1 MSADPAGLLLPVPE
15 QEEDLTRQWLDRR
28 FSQVRPA
35 RPGSAVVLVRDG
47 DDGPEVFLRHRA
59 GRTPLGRVGLP
70 GGALL
75 ESDADSCPW
84 YGPEPS
90 QWAHTF
96 GTTDRR
102 RARQHV
108 VAAVRQLHDEAGV
121 LLAGRSDTDVVST
134 ARIETWGGGHSS
146 LEEGS
151 ESLPHLL
158 AARGLGVRADLLRP
172 VMRWR
177 SAPHVHRRFDTAVFA
192 TTTPPVQSTP
202 TSEEPG
208 PELQAWV
215 PACRALAGPLRL
227 PGPAGAEG
235 MAPFDQVATPLTQV
249 IVRRVAAH
257 RTAAAF
263 LLSATPCARRGPV
276 PEYHLVTEAGDDGIP
291 RMRVE
296 RAPRD

>member
-1 MSADPAGLLLPVPE
+1 MSADLAGTLLPVPGPE
-15 QEEDLTRQWLDRR
+15 QDLTRQWLAQR
-28 FSQVRPA
+28 FRQVRPA
-35 RPGSAVVLVRDG
+35 RPASSVVLVRDG

-70 GGALL
+70 GGALT
-75 ESDADSCPW
+75 EPDADPCPW

-90 QWAHTF
+90 AWARTL

-108 VAAVRQLHDEAGV
+108 VAAIRELNDEAGV
-121 LLAGRSDTDVVST
+121 LLAGRSDTDVVSE
-134 ARIETWGGGHSS
+134 ARVETWGGDRSS
-146 LEEGS
+146 LEDGP

-158 AARGLGVRADLLRP
+158 AARGLGLRTDLLRP
-172 VMRWR
+172 VVRWH

-192 TTTPPVQSTP
+192 TTVPPLQCVPTPVG
-202 TSEEPG
+202 PG

-215 PACRALAGPLRL
+215 PVRRALAGPLPL

-235 MAPFDQVATPLTQV
+235 TASFDQVATPLTQV
-249 IVRRVAAH
+249 IVRRVAVH

-263 LLSATPCARRGPV
+263 LLAVTPSARRGPV
-276 PEYHLVTEAGDDGIP
+276 PEYRVATEAGDDGVP

-296 RAPRD
+296 RATRD

>member
-28 FSQVRPA
+28 FRQVRPA
-35 RPGSAVVLVRDG
+35 RPASAVVLVRDG

-70 GGALL
+70 GGALI

-134 ARIETWGGGHSS
+134 ARVETWGGGRSS

-158 AARGLGVRADLLRP
+158 AARGLGLRADLLRP
-172 VMRWR
+172 VMRWH

-192 TTTPPVQSTP
+192 TTTPPVQS
-202 TSEEPG
+202 E
-208 PELQAWV
+208 
-215 PACRALAGPLRL
+215 
-227 PGPAGAEG
+227 
-235 MAPFDQVATPLTQV
+235 
-249 IVRRVAAH
+249 AA
-257 RTAAAF
+257 
-263 LLSATPCARRGPV
+263 RG
-276 PEYHLVTEAGDDGIP
+276 
-291 RMRVE
+291 
-296 RAPRD
+296 

>member
-1 MSADPAGLLLPVPE
+1 MSADPAGLLLPVPG

-28 FSQVRPA
+28 FRQVRPA
-35 RPGSAVVLVRDG
+35 RPGSSVVLVRDG

-70 GGALL
+70 GGALI

-90 QWAHTF
+90 QWARTF

-108 VAAVRQLHDEAGV
+108 VAAVRELHDEAGV

-134 ARIETWGGGHSS
+134 ARIETWGGGRSS

-192 TTTPPVQSTP
+192 TMTPPLQSAP
-202 TSEEPG
+202 HPRN
-208 PELQAWV
+208 PV
-215 PACRALAGPLRL
+215 PNFRRGCP
-227 PGPAGAEG
+227 
-235 MAPFDQVATPLTQV
+235 
-249 IVRRVAAH
+249 RVA
-257 RTAAAF
+257 R
-263 LLSATPCARRGPV
+263 SPARCGCPDPPGRRARHPS
-276 PEYHLVTEAGDDGIP
+276 TRWRP
-291 RMRVE
+291 R
-296 RAPRD
+296 